1 MKSMRVKREK
11 TRNYFTLIEL
21 LVVIAIIAILA
32 SMLLPALGKARD
44 KARTTGCLSNQR
56 QLGVAFNMYYS
67 DNCDFTPPKSFKL
80 PTISTSINH
89 SWALLLFDYL
99 GTQPGRVEEAFT
111 YAKSV
116 SSSWYLKRGWKPRV
130 FLCPSMD
137 LGTCKDFEVLS
148 SHLGYGMSDPTVTE
162 LATHRIK
169 VPTHHLLIADTI
181 GGDPRAAA
189 IATAE
194 SSNPHFTIKG
204 TTYHYSNPR
213 NLILTG
219 GEANVISIKHNNY
232 SNCLFVAGNAK
243 SLNLEQILGY
253 GGTGNANVY
262 PWNFKAI
269 GEPMNGNRLVQG
281 LY

>member
-1 MKSMRVKREK
+1 MKSRKK
-11 TRNYFTLIEL
+11 SCKYFTLIEL

-44 KARTTGCLSNQR
+44 KARTTGCLSNQK
-56 QLGVAFNMYYS
+56 QLGMAFNMYYS
-67 DNCDFTPPKSFKL
+67 DNCDFTPPKSFKRPSIS
-80 PTISTSINH
+80 PTINH
-89 SWALLLFDYL
+89 SWALLLFEYL
-99 GTQPGRVEEAFT
+99 GTPAGLVDEAFE

-116 SSSWYLKRGWKPRV
+116 SSSWFLKKGWKPKV
-130 FLCPSMD
+130 FLCPSMS
-137 LGTCKDFEVLS
+137 LGTCTNFEYLS
-148 SHLGYGMSDPTVTE
+148 SHLGYGMSDPTATE

-181 GGDPRAAA
+181 GGDPRATA

-194 SSNPHFTIKG
+194 SSGAHFTVKG
-204 TTYHYSNPR
+204 TTYHYGNPR

-219 GEANVISIKHNNY
+219 GEANIISIKHNNC

-253 GGTGNANVY
+253 GGTGDVNVY

-269 GEPMNGNRLVQG
+269 GEPMNGRHLVPG